1 MAKKPIINVV
11 TTRCHTKDE
20 AKFNKWYNEVH
31 VPMLKKYKG
40 VKRVARYK
48 VLGSETPQYLAVYH
62 FDSVEDFQAFSQS
75 PEFKAAIAEMNQSW
89 PGGIEITARQQGEL
103 IQDW

>member
-1 MAKKPIINVV
+1 MAKKPVINIV
-11 TTRCHTKDE
+11 TTRCQTRDE
-20 AKFNKWYNEVH
+20 GKFNKWYNEVH
-31 VPMLKKYKG
+31 IPMLKKYKG

-48 VLGSETPQYLAVYH
+48 ILGCETLEYLAVYH
-62 FDSVEDFQAFSQS
+62 FDSLEDFQAFGQS

-89 PGGIEITARQQGEL
+89 PKGIEIVSRQQSEL